1 MKVVIEASPIAF
13 GYENPLAETGITR
26 VIKNLLVKIDDYCS
40 ENETLFLFS
49 QENLW
54 CQFLLNK
61 YIYQTNI
68 KRISPLIN
76 NILLQYHSEYYYTKD
91 VADLVDVKRDLESIK
106 FSSDFLEVLAQQTS
120 LFHSHFLPAPD
131 VFRKQCR
138 VVFTVHDIFPL
149 THNTLFDDNV
159 ATFYRNYIKSFGFTD
174 VAACVSDYTAHQVK
188 SYLPQF
194 NKGNVRTIYNAADNS
209 AFSKHVKTEVL
220 TNLSLEAEHYFLCVS
235 TLEPRKNFPSII
247 RAFNSYLQKSKIKR
261 KLVLVGSVGWLS
273 QAETEKIDE
282 LVKSNDIVL
291 AGRVNDSDLH
301 ELLKHAF
308 VFLSGSFCE
317 GFGLGALEAAMQGT
331 LPLVAANT
339 AQKEVMND
347 FGMTLDS
354 WVPSAISEKLLEI
367 ENSPMPMTKT
377 NNREVITNKY
387 SWASAALKYVE
398 LYREMSES

>member
-40 ENETLFLFS
+40 ENETIFLFS

-61 YIYQTNI
+61 YIHQSDI
-68 KRISPLIN
+68 KRIFPLIN
-76 NILLQYHSEYYYTKD
+76 NILLQYHSEDYYSKD
-91 VADLVDVKRDLESIK
+91 VEDLGDVKRVLEGIK
-106 FSSDFLEVLAQQTS
+106 FSNEFLEILAKQTS
-120 LFHSHFLPAPD
+120 LFHSHFLPVPD
-131 VFRKQCR
+131 VFRKRCR

-149 THNTLFDDNV
+149 THSTLFDDNI
-159 ATFYRNYIKSFGFTD
+159 ASFYRNYIKSFGFTD
-174 VAACVSDYTAHQVK
+174 VAACVSDYTANQVK
-188 SYLPQF
+188 NYLPQF
-194 NKGNVRTIYNAADNS
+194 NKGNVRTIYNAADHS
-209 AFSKHVKTEVL
+209 VFTEDVKTDVL
-220 TNLSLEAEHYFLCVS
+220 TKLGLKPQHYFLCVS

-247 RAFNSYLQKSKIKR
+247 RAFNSYLQKSEVKR

-291 AGRVNDSDLH
+291 AGRVDDSELH
-301 ELLKHAF
+301 ELLKYAY

-339 AQKEVMND
+339 AQNEVMTG
-347 FGMTLDS
+347 FGITLDP

-367 ENSPMPMTKT
+367 EKSSIPSTKA
-377 NNREVITNKY
+377 NNRDVITNKY
-387 SWASAALKYVE
+387 SWSSAALKYVE

>member
-1 MKVVIEASPIAF
+1 MKVAIEASPIAF

-26 VIKNLLVKIDDYCS
+26 VIKNLLVKIDGFCT

-61 YIYQTNI
+61 YIYQSNI

-76 NILLQYHSEYYYTKD
+76 NLLLQYDSENYYSKNVTE
-91 VADLVDVKRDLESIK
+91 LTEVKSALEKIR
-106 FSSDFLEVLAQQTS
+106 FTDEFLNTLAQQTAV
-120 LFHSHFLPAPD
+120 FHSHFLPVPD
-131 VFRKQCR
+131 VFRKRCR
-138 VVFTVHDIFPL
+138 VLFTVHDIFPL
-149 THNTLFDDNV
+149 THSTLFGDDV
-159 ATFYRNYIKSFGFTD
+159 SSFYRNYIKSIGFTD
-174 VAACVSDYTAHQVK
+174 IAACVSDYTAAQVSK
-188 SYLPQF
+188 YLPQF
-194 NKGNVRTIYNAADNS
+194 KRSNVRTIYNAADHS
-209 AFSKHVKTEVL
+209 AFFDDVETGVL
-220 TNLSLEAEHYFLCVS
+220 NQLSLKSDHYFLCVS

-247 RAFNSYLQKSKIKR
+247 RAFNSYLQKSEVKR

-291 AGRVNDSDLH
+291 AGRVNDSELN
-301 ELLKHAF
+301 ELLKHAY

-347 FGMTLDS
+347 FGITLNS
-354 WVPSAISEKLLEI
+354 WVPSTICDKLLEI
-367 ENSPMPMTKT
+367 ENNKMPLMKA
-377 NNREVITNKY
+377 NNREAIINKY
-387 SWASAALKYVE
+387 SWSSAALNYVE
-398 LYREMSES
+398 LYREMDES

>member
-1 MKVVIEASPIAF
+1 MKVVIEASPISF

-49 QENLW
+49 QESLW
-54 CQFLLNK
+54 SQFLLNK
-61 YIYQTNI
+61 YIYQSNI

-76 NILLQYHSEYYYTKD
+76 NILLKYHTENYYTKD
-91 VADLVDVKRDLESIK
+91 VADLVDVKRALETTN
-106 FSSDFLEVLAQQTS
+106 FSNEFLEVLALQTS
-120 LFHSHFLPAPD
+120 VFHSHFLPVPD
-131 VFRKQCR
+131 VFRKRCR

-149 THNTLFDDNV
+149 THSTLFDDNV
-159 ATFYRNYIKSFGFTD
+159 ASFYRNYIKSFGFKD
-174 VAACVSDYTAHQVK
+174 VAACVSNYTANQVK
-188 SYLPQF
+188 NYLPQF
-194 NKGNVRTIYNAADNS
+194 NRANVKTICNAADHS
-209 AFSKHVKTEVL
+209 VFTEDVKTDVL
-220 TNLSLEAEHYFLCVS
+220 AKLGLKSGHYFLCVS

-247 RAFNSYLQKSKIKR
+247 RAFNSYLQKSKVKR

-273 QAETEKIDE
+273 EAETEKIDE

-291 AGRVNDSDLH
+291 AGRVDDSELH
-301 ELLKHAF
+301 ELLKYAY

-339 AQKEVMND
+339 AQEEVING
-347 FGMTLDS
+347 FGITLDS
-354 WVPSAISEKLLEI
+354 WVPSAISDKLLEI
-367 ENSPMPMTKT
+367 ENSNMAITKT
-377 NNREVITNKY
+377 NNIEVITNRY
-387 SWASAALKYVE
+387 SWSSAALKYVE